1 MVEISKLPPR
11 TGQPSDAFGV
21 QEAAIGDCGFMWIL
35 YFSKR
40 RLGIMS
46 FPNAAVQEHLSWLQS
61 GGGQCLRGD
70 GRTW

>member
-11 TGQPSDAFGV
+11 TGQPSDA
-21 QEAAIGDCGFMWIL
+21 A
-35 YFSKR
+35 S
-40 RLGIMS
+40 
-46 FPNAAVQEHLSWLQS
+46 VQEHLSWLQS